1 MSQVAASGF
10 RVVLRE
16 AFDTMPKRTQRIAG
30 LGFVVVALTWVLG
43 VWYFMVGG
51 IQSMESE
58 LMTLQKSHNT
68 LQMMQMKYDLAT
80 VQIEEA
86 ERRLGKHKGVAPSA
100 FLEQAA
106 VASNVQDQLTGI
118 NERDQETVGSL
129 KQTRYTVNLKMAPI
143 QNTMDFLYA
152 IEESG
157 FMAIETLDVR
167 SKFFSGE
174 KRLTSKIDLISYASL
189 EAKP

>member
-58 LMTLQKSHNT
+58 LMTLEKSYNT

-86 ERRLGKHKGVAPSA
+86 EQRLGKHKGVAPSA

-174 KRLTSKIDLISYASL
+174 KRLTSKIDLKVVKI
-189 EAKP
+189 